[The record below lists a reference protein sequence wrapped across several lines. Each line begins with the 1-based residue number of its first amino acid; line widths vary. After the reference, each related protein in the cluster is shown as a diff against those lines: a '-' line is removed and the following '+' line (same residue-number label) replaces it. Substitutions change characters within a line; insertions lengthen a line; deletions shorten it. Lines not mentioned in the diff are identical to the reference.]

1 MSSWLDR
8 FRAGWR
14 RVFFWQ
20 QTPASDS
27 SEEFIPHRGHDHALV
42 LSVTS
47 PRKVPRWKQIRFINR
62 VLDQTERRLFWGSAI
77 VFVIAFGFAVYGVAS
92 LNLERVPTS
101 GGEYSEGLVGSPK
114 LVNPLFA
121 PTNDVDRDLVTLI
134 FSGLF
139 RLDKDL
145 QAQPDLVASYH
156 WLDDGKT
163 LEVKLRDDAR
173 FHDGTPVTADDV
185 VFTYHA
191 IKNPDWRSPLAS
203 SFHDVDIVQVDDLT
217 VQFHLTAPDALFP
230 NLLTVGIL
238 PAHVWEDIP
247 DASARLADANLKPIG
262 SGPYQV
268 SSFTRDGRGNILSF
282 QLTRFPAF
290 YGLKPLIDSVR
301 LKFYPD
307 RLQALA
313 ALNNAQIDALAFV
326 PWADA
331 SKGRAD
337 QVQAVSLDLPQE
349 TVAFFNTKDK
359 LLKDEKLRKALS
371 LAIDPIEL
379 ASVASDHAKAVTSP
393 FPFLEDASTTKPDLD
408 EARKELDALGWKL
421 NEGETVRHLGTA
433 SSTASSTLLTLT
445 IDVPNQADLLAVA
458 DHLQRRWSL
467 LGAQVTVRTDD
478 AEPLLRGALETR
490 NYQVIVWNVLLPAD
504 QDISPFWGSA
514 NSAGRGLNLS
524 NVADRDI
531 DTALDQLA
539 SATSTD
545 GVRAGQLKLS
555 AAIRARSA
563 ALFLLRPSYAL
574 LVNKRVMGVTD
585 MVISRPSDRLLNIA
599 SWYIKQALRWK

>member
-1 MSSWLDR
+1 MYPLLERLRSTWKK
-8 FRAGWR
+8 
-14 RVFFWQ
+14 VFFWQ
-20 QTPASDS
+20 QTPSSDS
-27 SEEFIPHRGHDHALV
+27 SHEFIPHHGHDHALV

-47 PRKVPRWKQIRFINR
+47 PRKVPRWKQLRFINR
-62 VLDQTERRLFWGSAI
+62 VLNQNERRVFWGSFLI
-77 VFVIAFGFAVYGVAS
+77 FVLALGFGAYGVAR
-92 LNLERVPTS
+92 LNVERVPAT

-139 RLDKDL
+139 RLDQDL
-145 QAQPDLVASYH
+145 NAQPDLVSSYH

-173 FHDGTPVTADDV
+173 FHDGTPVTANDV

-203 SFHDVDIVQVDDLT
+203 NFHDVDIVQVDDQT
-217 VQFHLTAPDALFP
+217 VQFHLASPDALFP

-247 DASARLADANLKPIG
+247 DASSRLADANLKPIG

-282 QLTRFPAF
+282 QLTRFNAF
-290 YGLKPLIDSVR
+290 YGLKPLIDNIR

-313 ALNNAQIDALAFV
+313 ALNNSQIDALAFV

-337 QVQAVSLDLPQE
+337 QIQAVSLDLPQE

-379 ASVASDHAKAVTSP
+379 ASVVSDHAKPVTSP
-393 FPFLEDASTTKPDLD
+393 FPFLEDASSTKPDLE
-408 EARKELDALGWKL
+408 EARKALDALGWKL
-421 NEGETVRHLGTA
+421 NEGETVRHLGSS

-445 IDVPNQADLLAVA
+445 IDVPNQTDLLAVA

-467 LGAQVTVRTDD
+467 LGAQVTVHSDD

-490 NYQVIVWNVLLPAD
+490 NYQVILWNVLLPAD
-504 QDISPFWGSA
+504 QDLTPFWQSA

-531 DTALDQLA
+531 DNALDTL
-539 SATSTD
+539 SNATSTEA
-545 GVRAGQLKLS
+545 VNAGQRKLS

-599 SWYIKQALRWK
+599 NWYVNQALRWK